1 MKKYLRF
8 TYIVVVVMILAAFI
22 GGCAQT
28 STLPTPEVVTI
39 EKTVEV
45 PVEKII
51 TQMVE
56 VINQVVVTPTPE
68 PTAEGNKIIL
78 RVGTGDSGEGLNP
91 HQEIIA
97 EFEKANPDILVQL
110 EAVSGND
117 YYTRLLTQIAAGD
130 APDIIQIGDDAVPMF
145 VSKGGFLPLDDY
157 ITGDYPLDT
166 SIYLPGTLDPGKY
179 QDSQYFLPKDF
190 SPLAVYYNKMI
201 FDEYNVAYPTD
212 DWTCDDFLKTAQE
225 LTKDV
230 DGDGQTDIWGAQ
242 LSANWTSGFEYWVAS
257 AGGQLISP
265 DGTSYVGYMDS
276 PETIKAVQLYADL
289 YNKYKVAPPP
299 ADFNL
304 WAGGNPEF
312 ESGKAAMRLFGR
324 WPQTGLLNN
333 PNVDLGTVEVPACDQ
348 KANVLF
354 WGGFGIFSG
363 SKNPEAAWRFLK
375 FYAGAEGSEIWVQHA
390 IPPVAAVAE
399 AAGMTTDPIEGA
411 WIRGLD
417 YLAPRAYVST
427 DFWGETGDPA
437 LRKALETVL
446 IDPTADIT
454 QVMQTAAQEAQAAL
468 DEKLEITSSNLGVP
482 TGAWAHPIISIRNTR
497 STSSHELDL

>member
-1 MKKYLRF
+1 VKKYLRF
-8 TYIVVVVMILAAFI
+8 TNLLVVFIMLASLIA
-22 GGCAQT
+22 GCAQT
-28 STLPTPEVVTI
+28 STLTPEVITI

-45 PVEKII
+45 PVEKTVIE
-51 TQMVE
+51 TVE
-56 VINQVVVTPTPE
+56 VIKEVVVTPTAAP
-68 PTAEGNKIIL
+68 PAEGSKIIL

-97 EFEKANPDILVQL
+97 EFEKQNPDILVQL

-145 VSKGGFLPLDDY
+145 VSKGGFLPLDDF
-157 ITGDYPLDT
+157 ITGNYPLDT
-166 SIYLPGTLDPGKY
+166 SIYLPGTLDPGQY
-179 QDSQYFLPKDF
+179 QGSQYFLPKDF
-190 SPLAVYYNKMI
+190 SPLAVYYNKKI

-212 DWTCDDFLKTAQE
+212 DWTWDEFLATAQE

-242 LSANWTSGFEYWVAS
+242 LSANWTSGFEYWVA
-257 AGGQLISP
+257 ATGGRLISE
-265 DGTSYVGYMDS
+265 DGKSYVGYMDS
-276 PETIKAVQLYADL
+276 PETIKAVQFFADL

-324 WPQTGLLNN
+324 WPQTGLLSN
-333 PNVDLGTVEVPACDQ
+333 PNVDLGTVEVPAGDQ

-354 WGGFGIFSG
+354 WSGFGIFSG
-363 SKNPEAAWRFLK
+363 SENPEAAWRFLK
-375 FYAGAEGSEIWVQHA
+375 YYVGAEGSEIWKLHA

-446 IDPTADIT
+446 IDPTADVA

-468 DEKLEITSSNLGVP
+468 DEKLK
-482 TGAWAHPIISIRNTR
+482 
-497 STSSHELDL
+497 

>member
-8 TYIVVVVMILAAFI
+8 TYLLIVVTMLVTMVA
-22 GGCAQT
+22 GCAQT
-28 STLPTPEVVTI
+28 ATPTPEVKTVI
-39 EKTVEV
+39 QTVEV
-45 PVEKII
+45 PVEKI
-51 TQMVE
+51 VE
-56 VINQVVVTPTPE
+56 QTREVVKEVVVTPTTKPA
-68 PTAEGNKIIL
+68 AEGSKIII

-91 HQEIIA
+91 HQQIIEA
-97 EFEKANPDILVQL
+97 FEKENPDILVQL

-145 VSKGGFLPLDDY
+145 VSKGGFLALDDF
-157 ITGDYPLDT
+157 ITGQYPLDT
-166 SIYLPGTLDPGKY
+166 SIYLPGMLQPGQYKGV
-179 QDSQYFLPKDF
+179 QYFLPKDF
-190 SPLAVYYNKMI
+190 SPLAVYYNKKI
-201 FDEYNVAYPTD
+201 FDQYNVAYPTD
-212 DWTCDDFLKTAQE
+212 DWTWDDFLTIAQE

-230 DGDGQTDIWGAQ
+230 DGDGNTDIWGVQ
-242 LSANWTSGFEYWVAS
+242 LSANWTSGFEYWVAA
-257 AGGQLISP
+257 AGGRLISE
-265 DGTSYVGYMDS
+265 DGKSYVGYMDS
-276 PETIKAVQLYADL
+276 PETIRAVQFYADL

-312 ESGKAAMRLFGR
+312 ESGNAAMRLFGR
-324 WPQTGLLNN
+324 WPQTGLLSD
-333 PNVDLGTVEVPACDQ
+333 PNVDLGTVTVPAGDV

-375 FYAGAEGSEIWVQHA
+375 YYVGAEGSEIWKMHA
-390 IPPVAAVAE
+390 IPPVASVAQE
-399 AAGMTTDPIEGA
+399 AGMTTDPIEGA

-417 YLAPRAYVST
+417 FLAPRAYVST

-437 LRKALETVL
+437 LNKALQTVL
-446 IDPTADIT
+446 IDPTADVA

-468 DEKLEITSSNLGVP
+468 DEKLNQ
-482 TGAWAHPIISIRNTR
+482 
-497 STSSHELDL
+497 